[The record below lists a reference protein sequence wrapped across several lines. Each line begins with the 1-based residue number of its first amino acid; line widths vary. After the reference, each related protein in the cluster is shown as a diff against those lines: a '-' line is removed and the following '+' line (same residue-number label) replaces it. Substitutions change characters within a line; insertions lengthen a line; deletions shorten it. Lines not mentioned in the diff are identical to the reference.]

1 MTTTIQYRNPSVMT
15 SLRGLVPERPLTF
28 AEGQRIAELQAVRL
42 LEQLGCTSAPVP
54 LSALTSLPRLDVR
67 LDGRLRSSG
76 ATTWRKGMWRI
87 RINASEPHTRMRFT
101 VAHEIKHVLDASLED
116 VIYARVP
123 TDARG
128 RHVEAICNHFAA
140 NLLMPRVWLKR
151 LWAEGHQDVADLA
164 WRFDVSQEA
173 MRIRLQVIGLL
184 EPRPRH
190 GEVTQLGRLA
200 VRQAQRTTARR
211 VWHRVPATAP
221 IGEPMLRG
229 IGRAPVLMA
238 RRSP

>member
-1 MTTTIQYRNPSVMT
+1 MTTTLHHRQPSVMA

-28 AEGQRIAELQAVRL
+28 WESHRIAELQAVRL
-42 LEQLGCTSAPVP
+42 LQQLGCTSAPVP

-76 ATTWRKGMWRI
+76 ATTWRKGLWRI

-101 VAHEIKHVLDASLED
+101 VAHEIKHVLDASLDD

-123 TDARG
+123 TAARE
-128 RHVEAICNHFAA
+128 RHIEAICNHFAA
-140 NLLMPRVWLKR
+140 NVLMPRVWLKR
-151 LWAEGHQDVADLA
+151 LWFGGHQDVADLA

-184 EPRPRH
+184 ERTPRS

-200 VRQAQRTTARR
+200 VRQARRTRER
-211 VWHRVPATAP
+211 KVWYRVPATAS
-221 IGEPMLRG
+221 IGEPMMGAIRQ
-229 IGRAPVLMA
+229 APVLTA